1 MQVILLDKIVHLG
14 NVGDQVNVKSGFAR
28 NFLIPQGKA
37 VMATAANIAHFEARR
52 AELEAKAAEALATAQ
67 ARAAAL
73 TTLAAAVD
81 RAERLEA
88 LEKVTIASKAGD
100 EGRLFGAI
108 TTRDV
113 AEAVTAAGVEV
124 AKSEVRLPNG
134 PIRTLGDHDVRF
146 QLHGEVFATL
156 DIVVVAE

>member
-37 VMATAANIAHFEARR
+37 VMATKANIEHFETRR
-52 AELEAKAAEALATAQ
+52 AELEAAAAASLAA
-67 ARAAAL
+67 ARAAQVTAL
-73 TTLAAAVD
+73 GS
-81 RAERLEA
+81 
-88 LEKVTIASKAGD
+88 VTIASKAGE

-113 AEAVTAAGVEV
+113 AEAVTAAGVEI

-156 DIVVVAE
+156 DVIVVAE

>member
-1 MQVILLDKIVHLG
+1 MQVILLDKIAHLG
-14 NVGDQVNVKSGFAR
+14 NVGDQVDVKSGFAR

-37 VMATAANIAHFEARR
+37 VMATKANIEHFEARR
-52 AELEAKAAEALATAQ
+52 AELEEKAAKS
-67 ARAAAL
+67 
-73 TTLAAAVD
+73 LAAAVD

-100 EGRLFGAI
+100 EGRLFGSI

-113 AEAVTAAGVEV
+113 AEAVTSAGVEV

-134 PIRTLGDHDVRF
+134 PIRTLGEHDVRF
-146 QLHGEVFATL
+146 QLHGEVFASL
-156 DIVVVAE
+156 NIVIVAE